1 MPISIWWLIPTFVAL
16 VGALMLFGGIGRV
29 FKAKF
34 TSGVFRV
41 LFGGVALAGAAIFG
55 LIGLNLQTYAQL
67 TKERLAGQVVL
78 TKAAGA
84 DAFTYNASVDLADNG
99 KLRGAPADFEV
110 KGEHLRIEGPV
121 LKWKGWANVLGLDSV
136 FRVDHIEGVYVDT
149 DCQNRFY
156 AGRQDLNEKG
166 GPKDQFSSIRNL
178 GESWKLVNAADVL
191 YIDGPRVPMADGA
204 VYNIKATQAGF
215 ELEPD
220 GDFTKN
226 LANRILND
234 EAARCDAD
242 PNAASVGTP
251 ANPAPATAPVAAPEN
266 PNPVTPTS
274 PPEQLQRPPPQATV
288 SPG

>member
-34 TSGVFRV
+34 TSGLFRV

-78 TKAAGA
+78 TKATGA
-84 DAFTYNASVDLADNG
+84 DAFTYNASVDLADSG
-99 KLRGAPADFEV
+99 RLRGAPVDFEV

-166 GPKDQFSSIRNL
+166 GPKDQFTSIRNL

-226 LANRILND
+226 LANRILSD
-234 EAARCDAD
+234 EAAKCDAD
-242 PNAASVGTP
+242 PSAAPVGTP
-251 ANPAPATAPVAAPEN
+251 ANPAPATTPAITPEN

-274 PPEQLQRPPPQATV
+274 PPEQLQLPPAQTTV
-288 SPG
+288 PPG

>member
-29 FKAKF
+29 FKARF
-34 TSGVFRV
+34 GSGMFRV
-41 LFGGVALAGAAIFG
+41 VFGGIALAGAAIFG

-78 TKAAGA
+78 TKPAGA
-84 DAFTYNASVDLADNG
+84 DEFTYTAAVDLADNG
-99 KLRGAPADFEV
+99 KLRGAPVDFEV
-110 KGEHLRIEGPV
+110 KGEQFRVEGPV

-166 GPKDQFSSIRNL
+166 GPQDQFKSIRNL
-178 GESWKLVNAADVL
+178 GESWKLVNAVDVL

-215 ELEPD
+215 ELEPE
-220 GDFTKN
+220 GDLTKN
-226 LANRILND
+226 LANRILSG
-234 EAARCDAD
+234 EATACAPDA
-242 PNAASVGTP
+242 NAAPVGTP
-251 ANPAPATAPVAAPEN
+251 ANP
-266 PNPVTPTS
+266 NPVIPTS
-274 PPEQLQRPPPQATV
+274 PPEQVQPAPAQTTTPP
-288 SPG
+288 G